1 MFKYQHTTNKGYFII
16 GDIIVNYG
24 FEDTPRSG
32 NYTVTFLKAFTTTNY
47 ATSAHLYNTS
57 SSAGGYGYQVLN
69 SRKKESCAF
78 VASGNPFSWIAI
90 GY

>member
-1 MFKYQHTTNKGYFII
+1 MI

-24 FEDTPRSG
+24 FEDTERSG
-32 NYTVTFLKAFTTTNY
+32 NYTVTFLRPFTTMNY
-47 ATSAHLYNTS
+47 ATSAHIHTS
-57 SSAGGYGYQVLN
+57 SDTVNGYGYQVLK